1 VVTRTL
7 QLEVKVEVRG
17 QRHDVPKL
25 LVEWSSPWE
34 EFVTSIRPALR
45 RSPSRLA
52 GEAPYGIFPYRGM
65 FPSLLLE
72 AFLIF
77 AAIVIRVKIQELRP
91 YAVPRFS
98 SHDVI
103 YYSGDELPR
112 TEDLGGSQA
121 GASGRA
127 GGNEAHHRTQTIKVA
142 RGSLTPQVVDAPNLK
157 LPSSKDAVAN
167 LLAINPNFGPPP
179 AEGLRSARTPITF
192 TPSVVAP
199 APNVIHDYTRNG
211 VQMDAVIAP
220 TPAVPRDPFRAAP
233 NLSAEVV
240 PPAPSVTDD
249 HRLVAPALGSPVI
262 PPAPKVSSG
271 QGRNAPNLQVSVVAP
286 APSVSRDQM
295 RNAPNLQASVVAPA
309 PNISSGAARSA
320 PGLNASVIP
329 PAPNIASRDTSRSP
343 VKAAN
348 EAVVPPPA
356 SAPER
361 VNSRTAK
368 LNLPAPV
375 IAPPPSANLPD
386 NTRPVAGA
394 AMNDPSKAVVPPPP
408 SEPASG
414 SFVSSLIGKIFGSSE
429 VVPPPPS
436 VSSAASK
443 SAPALAAQV
452 VPPPP
457 SVNTPGG
464 NTKGSR
470 RGMGTSLDGNVIAP
484 PPIGGITG
492 GTGTLAASASKA
504 PVLGMP
510 SVVPPP
516 PSLAGAGG
524 GTGTTAGGKGATGG
538 TLLANN
544 VVPPPPS
551 VSAGSISAGSGSG
564 RNGPGLGHAMDAGAA
579 LAPPTGGGSG
589 ANAGVVVSPQ
599 PGSKVGLPAS
609 GGKGSTALSP
619 SGKDKPGLGGAGGAA
634 SIGTG
639 SGSGSGLK
647 GEGSGAGK
655 AGAGHGSDP
664 AAHGGISPSAGPGG
678 AGNSPSG
685 NPAVPG
691 VSISG
696 GSTIVTLP
704 SFGSDS
710 PAPDSPAGRQVRQ
723 RQQELNVTVVAT
735 ASSGGAFE
743 PYKNLLRGET
753 YTTYLDTSAG
763 TVVMEFADASGSR
776 PGVASVTAPQAIRT
790 TLPVGLPHARMV
802 ISCALDASGNL
813 RLLRVLEPGPV
824 TMTSKVTSALNSWKF
839 QPAMRGNQPIAVS
852 AILGFGIDTNDRF

>member
-1 VVTRTL
+1 VVTQTL
-7 QLEVKVEVRG
+7 QVEVKVAVCG
-17 QRHDVPKL
+17 QMHDVPKL
-25 LVEWSSPWE
+25 LVEWSSPWQ
-34 EFVTSIRPALR
+34 EFVSSVGPALA
-45 RSPSRLA
+45 RSQSRLA

-65 FPSLLLE
+65 IPCLLLE

-91 YAVPRFS
+91 YIAPRFS
-98 SHDVI
+98 HRDVI

-121 GASGRA
+121 GTNGRA

-142 RGSLTPQVVDAPNLK
+142 RGSLTPEVVDAPNLN
-157 LPSSKDAVAN
+157 LPSSSDAVAN
-167 LLAINPNFGPPP
+167 LLAINPNIGPPP

-211 VQMDAVIAP
+211 IQMDAVIAP
-220 TPAVPRDPFRAAP
+220 TPSVPRDPFRAAP

-240 PPAPSVTDD
+240 PPAPKVTDD
-249 HRLVAPALGSPVI
+249 QRLVAPALGSPVI
-262 PPAPKVSSG
+262 PPAPKVSGDQMRS
-271 QGRNAPNLQVSVVAP
+271 APNVQAAVVAP
-286 APSVSRDQM
+286 APKISPGNSR
-295 RNAPNLQASVVAPA
+295 SGPA
-309 PNISSGAARSA
+309 LS
-320 PGLNASVIP
+320 ASVIP
-329 PAPNIASRDTSRSP
+329 PAPNVSSPESARSP
-343 VKAAN
+343 VRAAS
-348 EAVVPPPA
+348 EAVVPPPV

-375 IAPPPSANLPD
+375 IAPPPSSNVPD
-386 NTRPVAGA
+386 DTRRLAGS
-394 AMNDPSKAVVPPPP
+394 AMPDPSKVVVPPPP
-408 SEPASG
+408 AEPASG

-436 VSSAASK
+436 VSGGANK
-443 SAPALAAQV
+443 SAPVLAAQV

-457 SVNTPGG
+457 SVNATEG
-464 NTKGSR
+464 NTGGR
-470 RGMGTSLDGNVIAP
+470 RKGMGTSLGANVIAP
-484 PPIGGITG
+484 PPTSGISG
-492 GTGTLAASASKA
+492 GTGRLAASASKA
-504 PVLGMP
+504 PTLGMA

-516 PSLAGAGG
+516 PTLSGAGG
-524 GTGTTAGGKGATGG
+524 GTGAAGGGKGVPGG

-551 VSAGSISAGSGSG
+551 VAAGSISAGSGSG
-564 RNGPGLGHAMDAGAA
+564 RQDPGLGHAMDAGAG
-579 LAPPTGGGSG
+579 LAPPSGGGSG
-589 ANAGVVVSPQ
+589 ANAGVVVSPH
-599 PGSKVGLPAS
+599 PGSKLGFPS
-609 GGKGSTALSP
+609 NGSKGSTALSP
-619 SGKDKPGLGGAGGAA
+619 SGKDKPGLGGTGGGT

-639 SGSGSGLK
+639 SGSGSGLR
-647 GEGSGAGK
+647 GDGSGAGK
-655 AGAGHGSDP
+655 AGTGRGSDP
-664 AAHGGISPSAGPGG
+664 GARGGISPSAGPGG
-678 AGNSPSG
+678 AGNTSGG

-691 VSISG
+691 VSVSG

-710 PAPDSPAGRQVRQ
+710 PPPDSPNGRPLRPQ
-723 RQQELNVTVVAT
+723 QQELNVTVVAT
-735 ASSGGAFE
+735 ATSGGAFE

-763 TVVMEFADASGSR
+763 TVVMEFADASGAR
-776 PGVASVTAPQAIRT
+776 PGIVSVTAPQAIRT
-790 TLPVGLPHARMV
+790 TLPPGLPHARMV
-802 ISCALDASGNL
+802 IACRLDASGNL
-813 RLLRVLEPGPV
+813 RVMRVLEPGPA

-852 AILGFGIDTNDRF
+852 AILGFGIDTSDRF